1 MSEQHRHACE
11 VRYWWKECASN
22 PALIK
27 AMLERVAKRRS
38 AAAVQKL
45 RDGLMEIYRKE
56 NG

>member
-1 MSEQHRHACE
+1 MSSTAT
-11 VRYWWKECASN
+11 
-22 PALIK
+22 PARFATGGK
-27 AMLERVAKRRS
+27 NARVAKRRS